1 MPDYQHFDQWLRYA
15 EPTDAVDIKVE
26 AHMDHSSLL
35 SPPSSPYIG
44 QSPANVTPSSAPA
57 RRRRSP
63 ISGLSQ
69 RVRPYPIPRDVTSR
83 TDDLSIMSGS
93 PYTYSSS
100 RGNHSRAVDRR
111 SSDGDQ
117 PMYNSGLSDPTFSTT
132 SYSPGMMDWSQTQH
146 TSHTDLYPG
155 VSGNVSFSS
164 PSGAPYEGHDS
175 IAQDSRSQAYYDPYT
190 TPASSR
196 YPQMS
201 SPSTYSTS
209 SPEGSAHDDVQS
221 LQFRLREL
229 EEINRQDKERIRQ
242 LELRLSHT
250 PPGSAGITPPSSASF
265 QASWVARTEARKRL
279 FCAPNRAG
287 NALCAW
293 HDTRRERRAYPPRMA
308 PEGYL
313 NCGCT
318 YEEALFEESLSR
330 NGVGSY
336 LPGDNVRMDP
346 ALRNP
351 LLKLL
356 QSRYGYQDGDFER
369 DRRTGEWVSGEGHTR
384 WEQEL
389 GSGVRRSRS
398 ERQR

>member
-1 MPDYQHFDQWLRYA
+1 MMY
-15 EPTDAVDIKVE
+15 
-26 AHMDHSSLL
+26 
-35 SPPSSPYIG
+35 SPC
-44 QSPANVTPSSAPA
+44 
-57 RRRRSP
+57 
-63 ISGLSQ
+63 
-69 RVRPYPIPRDVTSR
+69 
-83 TDDLSIMSGS
+83 
-93 PYTYSSS
+93 
-100 RGNHSRAVDRR
+100 
-111 SSDGDQ
+111 
-117 PMYNSGLSDPTFSTT
+117 NSG
-132 SYSPGMMDWSQTQH
+132 
-146 TSHTDLYPG
+146 
-155 VSGNVSFSS
+155 V
-164 PSGAPYEGHDS
+164 
-175 IAQDSRSQAYYDPYT
+175 
-190 TPASSR
+190 
-196 YPQMS
+196 
-201 SPSTYSTS
+201 
-209 SPEGSAHDDVQS
+209 
-221 LQFRLREL
+221 REL
-229 EEINRQDKERIRQ
+229 EEIRRQDKERIRQ

-369 DRRTGEWVSGEGHTR
+369 DRRTGEWVPGEGHAR

-389 GSGVRRSRS
+389 GSGVRRSRG